1 MEQLELDFQTSENL
15 QLHEWDLLE
24 LLLNNRGKF
33 IKPSFIQGKLKYFAV
48 NGSNEH
54 NDNGRLK
61 IRQAIRELRLNPNVA
76 YLIISSPRGYKV
88 ATEKEARK
96 YITSVKITAL
106 RKWKMYWALEEKL
119 AQDGQMKLMFE
130 GELKEVTAHLEG
142 IERAKKGVKYGS

>member
-1 MEQLELDFQTSENL
+1 MNEQLELDFQTSENL

-24 LLLNNRGKF
+24 LLLDNRGKF

-88 ATEKEARK
+88 ATEKEARL
-96 YITSVKITAL
+96 YITRLKINAL
-106 RKWKMYWALEEKL
+106 KKWKMYWAFETKL
-119 AQDGQMKLMFE
+119 ASNGQLKAMHD
-130 GELKEVTAHLEG
+130 GELKETIAHIEAL
-142 IERAKKGVKYGS
+142 ERALKGE